1 MSTRFGLRTA
11 AAAGLLAA
19 ILTGATV
26 LPASGTVDDRSD
38 ADYTRSIQLS
48 WDGTEYADR
57 TTENFLGTPVAIPG
71 DTATRMLRVRNDGPT
86 DATFRATI
94 TNVGLL
100 DPDAPDVQHQPA
112 HIAPGDEYAGAGEQ
126 GNFYDDLRIDW
137 AYGLDDEG
145 SSSVGDRASMTTL
158 AADGSTVIVQIPLA
172 QGELVWID
180 LTYELPRGAT
190 SGNRANVSDRLASL
204 QLVLELGG
212 SFPTADTPPPTEPST
227 PGDPS
232 ATAEPTPSAG
242 PTPSAEATDAPA
254 ATQAQPSSMPQ
265 TGADLR
271 WPALAVATLLALGA
285 LLLRSARRREDVRGH
300 H

>member
-19 ILTGATV
+19 VLTGATV

-71 DTATRMLRVRNDGPT
+71 DSATRMLRVRNDGPT

-100 DPDAPDVQHQPA
+100 DPDALDVQHQPA
-112 HIAPGDEYAGAGEQ
+112 HVAPEGEYAGAGDQ

-137 AYGLDDEG
+137 DYGLGEAG
-145 SSSVGDRASMTTL
+145 SDSVGDRASMTML
-158 AADGSTVIVQIPLA
+158 DEDGSTVIVQIPLA

-180 LTYELPRGAT
+180 LTYELPRDAT

-204 QLVLELGG
+204 QMVLELGG
-212 SFPTADTPPPTEPST
+212 SFPTADTPLPDGSTAPPV
-227 PGDPS
+227 
-232 ATAEPTPSAG
+232 TA
-242 PTPSAEATDAPA
+242 DAPPG
-254 ATQAQPSSMPQ
+254 TQTQPSSMPE

-271 WPALAVATLLALGA
+271 WPALAVAVLLALGA
-285 LLLRSARRREDVRGH
+285 LLVRASRRREDVRGH